1 MANRDDGVSS
11 NNGQACRSFVTVNR
25 THNILHRVGD
35 EESSFLNNEAF
46 RSYHATSK
54 QQILPL
60 LVIGVGV
67 TGFYT
72 YRALKELDAEWED
85 YYEKLEEYRAATG
98 LDPEADAIV
107 KASSGES
114 KSVEGDLFTGGTL
127 AIDLGTSH
135 IKLAHLP
142 SLQKSKNPQPKISID
157 REGRRSTPSL
167 AWIGDDDDV
176 LVGRLAEARRYDNK
190 GGKTIRPRDA
200 LSGNSNSLVEKAV
213 RQSIR
218 AAASDS
224 LQQVLGGED
233 AQSST
238 SPLFV
243 LDESMAFSGSYNVCP
258 VFTYPPPPASGND
271 DNASNM
277 LLESY
282 KTLLRNLT
290 SPEGISVFVPEPLAA
305 VAGAEYYNLLPAPV
319 GNNKSVLVV
328 DVGGA
333 TTNVSIVSDGEVIYS
348 SSMPIGGDTF
358 IDCLAA
364 HLIKDFY
371 GSESINTNES
381 DSVPS
386 MKPKLDDPTALQR
399 LHEASTTSLY
409 ELSNKS
415 RSQIN
420 IPFLSI
426 DLQTKQPK
434 HLDVGVAR
442 SIIDTK
448 VESFIRDKLTCYLLE
463 TSSTAL
469 SKNLPRP
476 TDLSTLFSSTL
487 ASAMEFTSS
496 TPFSFR
502 AVLVVG
508 GGARIPLVKDAMK
521 TGVRNL
527 AGDAFLERLIMPD
540 GEMGEELVVLG
551 AALCGGS
558 GGM

>member
-1 MANRDDGVSS
+1 
-11 NNGQACRSFVTVNR
+11 
-25 THNILHRVGD
+25 
-35 EESSFLNNEAF
+35 
-46 RSYHATSK
+46 
-54 QQILPL
+54 
-60 LVIGVGV
+60 
-67 TGFYT
+67 
-72 YRALKELDAEWED
+72 
-85 YYEKLEEYRAATG
+85 
-98 LDPEADAIV
+98 
-107 KASSGES
+107 
-114 KSVEGDLFTGGTL
+114 
-127 AIDLGTSH
+127 
-135 IKLAHLP
+135 
-142 SLQKSKNPQPKISID
+142 
-157 REGRRSTPSL
+157 
-167 AWIGDDDDV
+167 
-176 LVGRLAEARRYDNK
+176 
-190 GGKTIRPRDA
+190 
-200 LSGNSNSLVEKAV
+200 
-213 RQSIR
+213 
-218 AAASDS
+218 
-224 LQQVLGGED
+224 
-233 AQSST
+233 
-238 SPLFV
+238 
-243 LDESMAFSGSYNVCP
+243 
-258 VFTYPPPPASGND
+258 
-271 DNASNM
+271 
-277 LLESY
+277 
-282 KTLLRNLT
+282 
-290 SPEGISVFVPEPLAA
+290 
-305 VAGAEYYNLLPAPV
+305 
-319 GNNKSVLVV
+319 VLVV

-348 SSMPIGGDTF
+348 SSMPLGGDTF

-558 GGM
+558 GGV